1 MMLVNAYLHLSP
13 MILEK
18 REDIIEAA
26 GSIILQSGIN
36 VLSIEELEL
45 KMGISHKAL
54 SMYLKNDKDILI
66 MLLINLESEI
76 QQLIRDVSISNQSP
90 EEELQNFFKSLNK
103 LFERKPFYL
112 YLIFDNHLEEKDT
125 EISEIINR
133 IIKRAESFLIQVI
146 DKGKQEHVF
155 QAGTKSRYLVNRILV
170 SFRLLMNEQR
180 VAESLVRDI
189 ALLKSKSNAD

>member
-45 KMGISHKAL
+45 KMGISHKEL

-112 YLIFDNHLEEKDT
+112 YLIFDKHLEDKDT
-125 EISEIINR
+125 EIPEIINR

>member
-1 MMLVNAYLHLSP
+1 

-18 REDIIEAA
+18 KEDIIEAA

-45 KMGISHKAL
+45 KMGISHKEL
-54 SMYLKNDKDILI
+54 SMYLRNDKDILI
-66 MLLINLESEI
+66 MMLISLESEI
-76 QQLIRDVSISNQSP
+76 QQLIKDVALCSQSP
-90 EEELQNFFKSLNK
+90 EEELQNLFKSLNK

-112 YLIFDNHLEEKDT
+112 DLIFDKHLEEKDPK
-125 EISEIINR
+125 IPEIINR
-133 IIKRAESFLIQVI
+133 IIKRAESFLLQVI
-146 DKGKQEHVF
+146 DKGKQEHIF

-180 VAESLVRDI
+180 LAESLVRDI
-189 ALLKSKSNAD
+189 AQLKSKNNAD

>member
-1 MMLVNAYLHLSP
+1 MLVNAYLHLSP

>member
-112 YLIFDNHLEEKDT
+112 YLIFDKHLEEKDT
-125 EISEIINR
+125 EIPEIIDR
-133 IIKRAESFLIQVI
+133 IIRRAERFLIQVI

>member
-1 MMLVNAYLHLSP
+1 MLVNAYLHLSP

-112 YLIFDNHLEEKDT
+112 YLIFDKHLEEKDT
-125 EISEIINR
+125 EIPEIIDR
-133 IIKRAESFLIQVI
+133 IIRRAERFLIQVI

>member
-1 MMLVNAYLHLSP
+1 MLVNAYSHSRP
-13 MILEK
+13 MIVEIK
-18 REDIIEAA
+18 EDIVEAA

-45 KMGISHKAL
+45 KIGISHKEL
-54 SMYLKNDKDILI
+54 SMYLRKDKDILI
-66 MLLINLESEI
+66 MLLISLESEI
-76 QQLIRDVSISNQSP
+76 QQIINDLVISNQSP
-90 EEELQNFFKSLNK
+90 EEALQNLFKSLNK

-112 YLIFDNHLEEKDT
+112 DLIFDKHLEEKDS
-125 EISEIINR
+125 EILKIINR
-133 IIKRAESFLIQVI
+133 IIKRAESFLLQVI

-155 QAGTKSRYLVNRILV
+155 QTGTKSRYLVNRILV